1 MDEVADNLELALI
14 HIYYARAELQVSHLD
29 AATHRKLVDHLDAAI
44 MYMQY
49 APPRGKPFG
58 EDVA

>member
-29 AATHRKLVDHLDAAI
+29 AATHRNSSI
-44 MYMQY
+44 ISTR
-49 APPRGKPFG
+49 P
-58 EDVA
+58 